1 MAVWHEAGKMQAR
14 FKQGGWDKNKPSLSC
29 LCLASILA
37 YPSALIWEKSWFMA
51 FIYRFFFISTEGLA
65 MHAVR
70 KEAHL

>member
-1 MAVWHEAGKMQAR
+1 MAGRHDAGKMQAR

-29 LCLASILA
+29 ICLASILA

-70 KEAHL
+70 KETHL